1 VTRAS
6 GPAAPPGGDAH
17 SPGRP
22 LALRLGAALLFV
34 AGATLVAIA
43 ARALLTRSRF
53 SWFFLA
59 VLAAALYGGFW
70 TGVFALALSLVAML
84 LWLDPIG
91 VSLTTQGE
99 ILSLVAPAIA
109 GVLVSWVADAARRAR
124 ILADQRADE
133 AQRLAE
139 HLEEARREL
148 EDRSASLLAEA
159 ESLADIGSWEWD
171 VAADRV
177 SWSPGLYRLFGLE
190 PGEPVSYARYLER
203 LHPDDRATAEEAVR
217 RAMGT
222 HEPFA
227 FDHRVVRADGEVRQV
242 TSRGRVAVG
251 SSGAPARLYGVAQD
265 VTAQR
270 AAAEA
275 ARRLRD
281 EEVARRAA
289 EESQRRLAFLARA
302 SELLASSLDFETT
315 LRSVAR
321 LCVPTLGDWAAV
333 DLIAPDGSLRR
344 LAVEHA
350 DPEKVQLVR
359 ELEKRYP
366 SRRQADVGVHHVLR
380 TGRSEL
386 ATEIPED
393 LLERAA
399 HDAEHLELIRALGL
413 RSYVIAPLVAR
424 GEVLG
429 AITVV
434 HAESGRRFAE
444 EDRELVEDLARRA
457 AVAIENARLVHETL
471 EARDQL
477 EGQAQELELQAEELR
492 QTQEE
497 MEVSNEELR
506 RTADELRDRSRQ
518 LELARAAAEDAN
530 RAKSD
535 FLAMMSHEL
544 RTPLNAIG
552 GYAQLLEMGIR
563 GPVTAEQREDLGRIH
578 RSQEHLLGLI
588 NDILNYA
595 KLEAGRVSFDMEPV
609 VVREAFDEVH
619 EVIAPLALERALRL
633 EIAPCDEIAALADRD
648 KLQQILIN
656 LLSNAV
662 KFTPRDGTITLACD
676 AEGDRVRVHVR
687 DTGVGIP
694 DDKLDAIFEPFV
706 QVGKSSG
713 MAKGGTGLGLAISR
727 DLARLMQ
734 GELTVRSRMGEGTEF
749 TLALPRA

>member
-1 VTRAS
+1 MRI
-6 GPAAPPGGDAH
+6 
-17 SPGRP
+17 
-22 LALRLGAALLFV
+22 GAAILFV
-34 AGATLVAIA
+34 AGATLVAIG
-43 ARALLTRSRF
+43 ARELLTRSRF

-59 VLAAALYGGFW
+59 VLATALYGGFW
-70 TGVFALALSLVAML
+70 AGMLALALSLVAML
-84 LWLDPIG
+84 LWLDPLG
-91 VSLTTQGE
+91 AQSLSIRGE

-109 GVLVSWVADAARRAR
+109 GILVSWVADATRRAR
-124 ILADQRADE
+124 MLADQRADE
-133 AQRLAE
+133 AQRLAVN
-139 HLEEARREL
+139 LEAARREL
-148 EDRSASLLAEA
+148 EDRSSSLMAEA

-171 VAADRV
+171 VGADRV
-177 SWSPGLYRLFGLE
+177 SWSAGLYRLFGLE

-222 HEPFA
+222 NEPFA
-227 FDHRVVRADGEVRQV
+227 FDHRVVRADGEVRYV
-242 TSRGRVAVG
+242 TSRGRVALG
-251 SSGAPARLYGVAQD
+251 SSGAPARLFGVAQD

-270 AAAEA
+270 TAAEA

-321 LCVPTLGDWAAV
+321 LCVPTLGDWVAV
-333 DLIAPDGSLRR
+333 DLVAPDGTLRR

-359 ELEKRYP
+359 RLEQRYP
-366 SRRQADVGVHHVLR
+366 SRRDADVGIHHVLR
-380 TGRSEL
+380 TRRSEYM
-386 ATEIPED
+386 AEIPEA

-399 HDAEHLELIRALGL
+399 HDAEHLALIRALGL
-413 RSYVIAPLVAR
+413 RSYVIAPLLAR
-424 GEVLG
+424 EEVLG

-434 HAESGRRFAE
+434 HAESGRRYTA
-444 EDRELVEDLARRA
+444 EDRDLVDDLARRA
-457 AVAIENARLVHETL
+457 SVAIDNARLVRETL
-471 EARDQL
+471 ESRDQL
-477 EGQAQELELQAEELR
+477 EGQAEELELQAEELR
-492 QTQEE
+492 QAQEE

-506 RTADELRDRSRQ
+506 HTADELLDRSRQ
-518 LELARAAAEDAN
+518 LELARKAAEDAN
-530 RAKSD
+530 RAKSE

-563 GPVTAEQREDLGRIH
+563 GPVTPDQREDLARIR

-595 KLEAGRVSFDMEPV
+595 KLEAGRVSFDVERVPV
-609 VVREAFDEVH
+609 KEAFDEVH

-633 EIAPCDEIAALADRD
+633 EIAACEDFAAMADRD

-662 KFTPRDGTITLACD
+662 KFTPRDGAITLACD
-676 AEGDRVRVHVR
+676 ADDERVYLHVR

-694 DDKLDAIFEPFV
+694 SDKLEAVFEPFV
-706 QVGKSSG
+706 QVGKTQG

-734 GELTVRSRMGEGTEF
+734 GDLVVRSRVGEGSEF
-749 TLALPRA
+749 TVSLPRA